1 MCQINWIK
9 TLDRVDCD
17 FAFSGW
23 QKPGYGVNS
32 FTWIKLRSP
41 TSSLELKRMVP
52 YLTLLFLYEEF
63 ARGVYSQCCYTLLQV
78 ICLPISLIRIKGMQI
93 RVHEIKVVNFAND
106 TTKLLRAITSL
117 NRIQVI
123 LKLYK
128 DASTSKIN
136 FSKVNLYGLGHIK
149 IELINQDNC
158 NSQRFPLK
166 YLELLLV
173 TLCPITPIVIK

>member
-1 MCQINWIK
+1 
-9 TLDRVDCD
+9 
-17 FAFSGW
+17 
-23 QKPGYGVNS
+23 
-32 FTWIKLRSP
+32 
-41 TSSLELKRMVP
+41 
-52 YLTLLFLYEEF
+52 
-63 ARGVYSQCCYTLLQV
+63 
-78 ICLPISLIRIKGMQI
+78 MQI